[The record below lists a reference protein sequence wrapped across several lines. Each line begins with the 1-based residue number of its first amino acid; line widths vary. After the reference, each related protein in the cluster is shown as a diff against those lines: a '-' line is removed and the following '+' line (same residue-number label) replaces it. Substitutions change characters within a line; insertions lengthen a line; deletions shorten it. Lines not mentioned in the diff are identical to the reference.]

1 MSLKA
6 VFILIVGILGTIGGI
21 VLFTGRVLDPYAWN
35 NSEECHPILDIFAS
49 IFFIV
54 AGIFFV
60 IASFKI

>member
-6 VFILIVGILGTIGGI
+6 IFILIVGILGTIEGI
-21 VLFTGRVLDPYAWN
+21 VLFIGRVLDP
-35 NSEECHPILDIFAS
+35 SEECHPTLEILDIFAS

-54 AGIFFV
+54 AGIFFI